1 MNARQAATIGDWVSY
16 ARLRLPRL
24 EADVLSAHALA
35 VPRSHLYAFQEQP
48 VAQAVG
54 AQVAD
59 WIERRVSGEPVAY
72 ILGQREF
79 WGLDLEVTPAALIPR
94 PDTET
99 LVTATLEKTAPTARV
114 LDLGTGCGAVA
125 LAIAKERPLARV
137 LATDIDA
144 KCAALCRRNAARLD
158 IAVEIR
164 VAALFEGVDG
174 SFDVIASNP
183 PYIDPDDDHLSRGDL
198 RLEPQHALIGGP
210 NGGLAVIERLIRAAP
225 YHLLPGGWLCI
236 EHGCE
241 QEQCVYGLFEDAGF
255 ETIHCYLDIEKRPRV
270 TVGQRSS
277 ECP

>member
-1 MNARQAATIGDWVSY
+1 MNAPQTATIGGWVSY
-16 ARLRLPRL
+16 ARQRLPRL
-24 EADVLSAHALA
+24 EADLLSSHALA
-35 VPRSHLYAFQEQP
+35 VPRSHLYAFQERP

-59 WIERRVSGEPVAY
+59 WIDRRVSGEPVAY
-72 ILGQREF
+72 ILGHREF

-99 LVTATLEKTAPTARV
+99 LVTAALEKTAPTARV

-137 LATDIDA
+137 LATDIDP

-164 VAALFEGVDG
+164 VADLFEGVDG

-183 PYIDPDDDHLSRGDL
+183 PYIDPDDDHLTRGDL
-198 RLEPQHALIGGP
+198 RFEPQHALIGGS
-210 NGGLAVIERLIRAAP
+210 NGGLAVIERLIRDAP
-225 YHLLPGGWLCI
+225 EHLLPGGWLCV

-241 QEQCVYGLFEDAGF
+241 QERCVYGLFEDAGF
-255 ETIHCYLDIEKRPRV
+255 GTIDCHLDIEKRPRV
-270 TVGQRSS
+270 TVGRHSS

>member
-1 MNARQAATIGDWVSY
+1 MTAPQTATIGDWVGY

-158 IAVEIR
+158 IAIEIH
-164 VAALFEGVDG
+164 VADLFEGVDG

-198 RLEPQHALIGGP
+198 RFEPQHALIGGP

-225 YHLLPGGWLCI
+225 YHLLPDGWLCV

-241 QEQCVYGLFEDAGF
+241 QEQCVYGMFEDAGF

>member
-1 MNARQAATIGDWVSY
+1 MTAPQTATIGDWVGY

-158 IAVEIR
+158 SAIEIR
-164 VAALFEGVDG
+164 VADLFEGVGG

-198 RLEPQHALIGGP
+198 RFEPQHALIGGP

-225 YHLLPGGWLCI
+225 YHLLPGGWLCV

-241 QEQCVYGLFEDAGF
+241 QEQCVYGMFEDAGF

>member
-1 MNARQAATIGDWVSY
+1 MNAPKMATIGHWVSY

-24 EADVLSAHALA
+24 EADVLSSYALA
-35 VPRSHLYAFQEQP
+35 VPRSHLYAFQERS

-54 AQVAD
+54 AQVVD
-59 WIERRVSGEPVAY
+59 WIDRRVSGEPVAY

-94 PDTET
+94 ADTET

-137 LATDIDA
+137 LATDIDP

-158 IAVEIR
+158 IAIEVR
-164 VAALFEGVDG
+164 VADLFEGVDG
-174 SFDVIASNP
+174 AFDVIASNP

-198 RLEPQHALIGGP
+198 RFEPQHALIGGP

-225 YHLLPGGWLCI
+225 DHLLPGGWLCV
-236 EHGCE
+236 EHGCA

-255 ETIHCYLDIEKRPRV
+255 ETIHCYLDIEQRPRV
-270 TVGQRSS
+270 TVGRHSS
-277 ECP
+277 ECL